1 MDGRRGHRVP
11 TSDRWSLRAVKSLR
25 LGGSAWLGT
34 FAGAPPRTKASRAS
48 NSEPELAPSLR
59 PPAQTSHLLSR
70 GGAKPATAGHCCQTS
85 HSARRVGGH
94 PNVGSDADRSWPPT
108 VPSLPRTSPDVRPRT
123 KRAGRRAGSLSSR
136 RPAVERVRT
145 PGPWIAPR
153 ESPVQGTGTGR
164 RSWAARRTRPATLP
178 PRTKLRFGGWGFWWP
193 TPTAVQREALI
204 VSFRPPGRWISS
216 PPRPCR
222 CRPRARVSPP
232 RGAGDSC
239 GR

>member
-11 TSDRWSLRAVKSLR
+11 PGDRWSLRPVESLR
-25 LGGSAWLGT
+25 LRGSAWLRT
-34 FAGAPPRTKASRAS
+34 SAGAPPRTKGSRAS
-48 NSEPELAPSLR
+48 SSERERAPSLR
-59 PPAQTSHLLSR
+59 PPAQTSHLLSP
-70 GGAKPATAGHCCQTS
+70 GGSEPATAGHCQTS
-85 HSARRVGGH
+85 HCARRVGGH
-94 PNVGSDADRSWPPT
+94 PNVGSEADRLWPPT
-108 VPSLPRTSPDVRPRT
+108 VPSLPRTSADVRPRT

-136 RPAVERVRT
+136 RPAVERDRT
-145 PGPWIAPR
+145 PGPSIPPR
-153 ESPVQGTGTGR
+153 KPPVQGTGTGR

-216 PPRPCR
+216 PPRLPR
-222 CRPRARVSPP
+222 GRPRAPGSPP

-239 GR
+239 DR